1 MQRWLNRVA
10 VVTGASSGIG
20 AAVIKDLVKN
30 GVRVVGLARRYE
42 RVEDIKKDLAPDVR
56 NNLTAI
62 KCDVCSTKSVNKA
75 FDQII
80 DELGGVDILVNNAG
94 LYQPGQL
101 STMDIISAQKVLQ
114 TNVMGVVN
122 CTQRAFK
129 SMKERNAD
137 GHVILVNSLTG
148 HYIPGFNGVEAPNL
162 NMYAPS
168 KFALRAM
175 RDIYRQEFIGLGT
188 KIKITSVS
196 PGLVDTEMVPDFVK
210 ANVGP
215 AILKPEDISS
225 SIMYAI
231 ATPPHVQVHE
241 MIVRPVGEVL

>member
-1 MQRWLNRVA
+1 MQRWLNKVA

-20 AAVIKDLVKN
+20 SAVIKDLLKN
-30 GVRVVGLARRYE
+30 GIRVVGLARRYE
-42 RVEDIKKDLAPDVR
+42 RVEDLKKDLSPEVQ
-56 NNLTAI
+56 NHLTAI
-62 KCDVCSTKSVNKA
+62 KCDVCSWQSVNKA

-101 STMDIISAQKVLQ
+101 ATMDIMKAQKVLQ

-129 SMKERNAD
+129 SMKERRVD
-137 GHVILVNSLTG
+137 GHVILINSMTG
-148 HYIPGFNGVEAPNL
+148 HYIPTYNGIEAPNL

-210 ANVGP
+210 AEAGSV
-215 AILKPEDISS
+215 ILKPEDISS

-241 MIVRPVGEVL
+241 MIVKPVGEVM